1 MSQSNPTQATGA
13 IALADG
19 QVFLGRG
26 SGAAHTAIGELCF
39 NTAMT
44 GHQEILADPSYAGQV
59 VCFTF
64 PHVGNVGANAQD
76 EEAACEPARKAAV
89 GMVSRATMTPPA
101 NWRAETGFEEW
112 LRARGIVAVTGID
125 TRALTRRIR
134 EKGMVMC
141 AIAHDPAGNIDIEAL
156 KAAAASAPDMEGRE
170 LAAAVART
178 DNGDWNEGKWSRE
191 EGYAHG
197 PDDGPRVVVLDYGV
211 KANILRLLTGAGAR
225 VAILPGKASFE
236 EIKAL
241 DPDGVVFS
249 NGPGDPAETGKY
261 ALPTIRAVIEAGIP
275 APGHLPGA
283 PDAGAG
289 TRRED
294 RENAPG
300 ASRRQPSGEK
310 PRNRPG
316 RDRVDESR
324 LCRGWLDPAGQ
335 RRRDPRLPVRRFE
348 LRLPPDRQAG
358 LGGATPP
365 GSQPRSTGQFR
376 RVRPFRRRPRKTA
389 RLIAPAAISA
399 GIRTGR
405 RADNPA
411 HRTGR

>member
-275 APGHLPGA
+275 ALGICLGHQMLALALGA
-283 PDAGAG
+283 KTEKMPQGHHGANHPVKN
-289 TRRED
+289 RE
-294 RENAPG
+294 
-300 ASRRQPSGEK
+300 
-310 PRNRPG
+310 
-316 RDRVDESR
+316 
-324 LCRGWLDPAGQ
+324 
-335 RRRDPRLPVRRFE
+335 
-348 LRLPPDRQAG
+348 
-358 LGGATPP
+358 
-365 GSQPRSTGQFR
+365 TGQVEIVSMNHGFAVDGSTLPANAEETHVSLFDGSNSGFR
-376 RVRPFRRRPRKTA
+376 LTDKPVWAVQHHPEASPGPQDSFGVFDRFVAALGKQ
-389 RLIAPAAISA
+389 PA
-399 GIRTGR
+399 
-405 RADNPA
+405 
-411 HRTGR
+411 